1 MVSLSRGSVHSVVLL
16 HIYFL
21 GGPFTLRAM
30 IFESLVWFRPLGGP
44 STLWT
49 CHIFFPLEGSST
61 LMTKILE
68 PLVRSRALRGPST
81 LRTKILEPLVR
92 FRPLGGPSTLWT
104 CHNFYPLESSSTLR
118 TNILEPL
125 VWFRPL
131 EGPCTL
137 WSCYIF
143 TF

>member
-1 MVSLSRGSVHSVVLL
+1 MHSVVLL
-16 HIYFL
+16 HIYSL

-61 LMTKILE
+61 LTTKILE
-68 PLVRSRALRGPST
+68 PLVRLCPLRGPST

-92 FRPLGGPSTLWT
+92 SRPLRGPSTLWN
-104 CHNFYPLESSSTLR
+104 CHIFYSFEGPSTLR
-118 TNILEPL
+118 AKIL
-125 VWFRPL
+125 
-131 EGPCTL
+131 
-137 WSCYIF
+137 
-143 TF
+143 